1 MVMQYVKTCVTL
13 QKTPV
18 WILLSEQ
25 GGTQDGVCDVRHE
38 LNLLAGS
45 PVTVAYGFIRSGVGV
60 KSEMDRDS
68 ASSTESSE

>member
-1 MVMQYVKTCVTL
+1 ML

-18 WILLSEQ
+18 WILLGEL

-45 PVTVAYGFIRSGVGV
+45 LVTVAYRFIGSGVGV
-60 KSEMDRDS
+60 KTELKLETDRDS
-68 ASSTESSE
+68 ASSAESSE